1 MSSCHEDANAGV
13 MEHFADRLAI
23 AIAPIKRRMTGGTH
37 RGRAR
42 CRAVNRRRNN
52 VRYSQL
58 MQLDGDVNRQRIY
71 CSVFVILSRSESALI
86 L

>member
-1 MSSCHEDANAGV
+1 

-23 AIAPIKRRMTGGTH
+23 AIAPIERRATGGP
-37 RGRAR
+37 RWVPR
-42 CRAVNRRRNN
+42 CRRNN
-52 VRYSQL
+52 VRHSQL

-71 CSVFVILSRSESALI
+71 CSIFVILSRSESALI